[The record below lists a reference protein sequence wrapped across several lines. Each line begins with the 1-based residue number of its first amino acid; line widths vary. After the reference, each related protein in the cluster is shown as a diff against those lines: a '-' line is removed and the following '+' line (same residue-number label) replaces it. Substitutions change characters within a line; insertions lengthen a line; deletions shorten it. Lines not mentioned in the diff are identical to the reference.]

1 MTKQNRVNSFS
12 PLMCSASQ
20 SMISHALEDKG
31 KVRRPRGEEKVKE
44 QWKKPD

>member
-1 MTKQNRVNSFS
+1 
-12 PLMCSASQ
+12 
-20 SMISHALEDKG
+20 MISHALEDKG